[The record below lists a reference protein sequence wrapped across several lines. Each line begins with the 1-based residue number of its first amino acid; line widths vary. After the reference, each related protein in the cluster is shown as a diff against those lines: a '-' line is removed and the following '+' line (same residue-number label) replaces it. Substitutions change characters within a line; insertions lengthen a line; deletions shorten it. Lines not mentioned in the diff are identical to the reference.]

1 MFNLYYHAYTIGRE
15 LKLSVNLLEMS
26 RWNLGRYR
34 VMPVLQWDRS
44 ITYPVSQLLASI
56 STNVHKMRAGNPHS
70 YINSK

>member
-1 MFNLYYHAYTIGRE
+1 MFSLYYHAYTIGRE

-34 VMPVLQWDRS
+34 VMPVLRWDRL
-44 ITYPVSQLLASI
+44 IIYPVSQLLANI